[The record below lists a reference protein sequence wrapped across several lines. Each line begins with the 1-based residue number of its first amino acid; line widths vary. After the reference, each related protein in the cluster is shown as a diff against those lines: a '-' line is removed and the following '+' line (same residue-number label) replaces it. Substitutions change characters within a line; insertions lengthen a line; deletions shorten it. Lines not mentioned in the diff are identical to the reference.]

1 MSFNFM
7 AAVTVHKDF
16 GAQENKV
23 VVSTV
28 SPSICHEVMG
38 LDVIV
43 FNPEESGEHLSSLVV
58 SKSAFGEG
66 LRGKKHPFSPTLW
79 GSLGLGGLIP

>member
-1 MSFNFM
+1 M
-7 AAVTVHKDF
+7 AAVTICSDF
-16 GAQENKV
+16 GDQENKV
-23 VVSTV
+23 SHCF
-28 SPSICHEVMG
+28 PIYCHEVMG

-43 FNPEESGEHLSSLVV
+43 FNPEESGEHPSSLVV

-79 GSLGLGGLIP
+79 GSLGGLFPKAPIT